1 MKMTRQK
8 KKIEKFLEEFHELIT
23 FFVHLFSV
31 TDKRE
36 KSKYKATL
44 SQCYTLRCL
53 KDCKGMTMKELSD
66 AMGIAKS
73 TMTRNIDKMVKN
85 GYLERV
91 KGELDKRHVL
101 VRLTK
106 KGKKLVR
113 IMHESEKHFTLKV
126 VKDIPEGVWDDVLT
140 SLTYLLN
147 AFNKRKEEN
156 IAR

>member
-1 MKMTRQK
+1 MTNRKEKLK
-8 KKIEKFLEEFHELIT
+8 KFHSEFHELVT

-31 TDKRE
+31 VDKGE
-36 KSKYKATL
+36 KSQYKATI

-53 KDCKGMTMKELSD
+53 KDCKGMTMKKLSD
-66 AMGIAKS
+66 TMGIAKS
-73 TMTRNIDKMVKN
+73 TMTRNIDKMVRN

-147 AFNKRKEEN
+147 AFKKRKEEN

>member
-1 MKMTRQK
+1 
-8 KKIEKFLEEFHELIT
+8 
-23 FFVHLFSV
+23 
-31 TDKRE
+31 
-36 KSKYKATL
+36 
-44 SQCYTLRCL
+44 
-53 KDCKGMTMKELSD
+53 MKELSN

-73 TMTRNIDKMVKN
+73 TMTRNIDKMVRN

-126 VKDIPEGVWDDVLT
+126 VKDIPESVWDDVLT

-147 AFNKRKEEN
+147 AFKKRKEEN